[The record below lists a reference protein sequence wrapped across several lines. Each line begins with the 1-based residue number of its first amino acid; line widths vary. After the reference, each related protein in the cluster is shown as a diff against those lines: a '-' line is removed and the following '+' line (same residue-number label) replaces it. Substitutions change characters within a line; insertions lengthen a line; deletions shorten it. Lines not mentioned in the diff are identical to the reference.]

1 MLQASWYLRR
11 KSFGAISLT
20 TDSEG
25 SMRPVLGSERLRS
38 LSPLIIAIAL
48 GMAGCSADKVP
59 GAMSGRNNA
68 GSDAIQNP
76 DDPTSPN
83 GLGQGGSEGSDNPT
97 QLVPTQGTAG
107 GGVSSVSAG
116 SGASGVP
123 ACVTTA
129 QEAMQVPVDMYIMLD
144 RSDSMTEKTGAGPTK
159 WDAIR
164 IALDQFLQDSR
175 SAGLGVGLQ
184 YFPITKDGV
193 PDACTQDSDCGPGGP
208 CFNGVCKPNTSP
220 FALIGCAAD
229 SDCPS
234 TDYDGCTHDVGQCSL
249 DNTLWCFDIGFGGCG
264 LGLGSAGTCQRVNI
278 GGFCSGADSCDAGVY
293 AKPAVEIGALPDHAQ
308 TLIASLDATMTAGR
322 TPTAA
327 ALSGALQQA
336 KDYAQSQTTHRVVAV
351 LATDGLPTECDP
363 LDAAGVG
370 DLARDA
376 LAGTPKVPTYVVGV
390 FGPDDTD
397 AKGNLD
403 TWAAAGGTDSA
414 FIVDPT
420 QDVAKQFLDA
430 LDTIRSGSIACEYQ
444 LPPSPKGSDLDLDRV
459 NVALV
464 EGSKTSD
471 FLYVGDESRC
481 NLTPLGWHY
490 DADPAS
496 GKATKIV
503 VCDSACDTLK
513 STDNGRVEVRLGC
526 KTMGPD

>member
-1 MLQASWYLRR
+1 MQPMPGPKRSHSLSLQAV
-11 KSFGAISLT
+11 AT
-20 TDSEG
+20 
-25 SMRPVLGSERLRS
+25 
-38 LSPLIIAIAL
+38 AL
-48 GMAGCSADKVP
+48 ALAFAGCSADKVP
-59 GAMSGRNNA
+59 PRTLSDRNNSG
-68 GSDAIQNP
+68 GSGATENP
-76 DDPTSPN
+76 GSPTSSN
-83 GLGQGGSEGSDNPT
+83 DFGQGGSDGSDNPIEPAMM
-97 QLVPTQGTAG
+97 QSFAG
-107 GGVSSVSAG
+107 NGVSSLSAG
-116 SGASGVP
+116 SGAASEP

-129 QEAMQVPVDMYIMLD
+129 TEAMQVPVDMYIMLD

-184 YFPITKDGV
+184 YFPIIKDGV
-193 PDACTQDSDCGPGGP
+193 PDTCMQDGDCGPGGP
-208 CFNGVCKPNTSP
+208 CFNGVCNPTTSP

-229 SDCPS
+229 SDCPT
-234 TDYDGCTHDVGQCSL
+234 TDYDGCTREVGKCSL
-249 DNTLWCFDIGFGGCG
+249 DNTLWCFNVGFGGCG
-264 LGLGSAGTCQRVNI
+264 FGFNGAGACQRVTI
-278 GGFCSGADSCDAGVY
+278 TGFCGGADSCDASVY

-308 TLIASLDATMTAGR
+308 TLIDSLDATMTTGR

-327 ALSGALQQA
+327 ALSGALKQA
-336 KDYAQSQTTHRVVAV
+336 QDYAKSQASHRVVAV

-370 DLARDA
+370 NLARDA
-376 LAGTPKVPTYVVGV
+376 LAGTPRIPTYVVGV

-397 AKGNLD
+397 AKGNLN
-403 TWAAAGGTDSA
+403 TWAAAGGTSTA

-420 QDVAKQFLDA
+420 QDVAQQFLDA
-430 LDTIRSGSIACEYQ
+430 LDKIRSGSIACEYQ

-464 EGSKTSD
+464 EASKTSD

-481 NLTPLGWHY
+481 GLTPLGWHY
-490 DADPAS
+490 DADPMS
-496 GKATKIV
+496 GKPTKII
-503 VCDSACDTLK
+503 VCAQACDTLK